1 MKRADISKS
10 RLGIALL
17 ATGSMALLAAQTRTA
32 DAVVLSYES
41 IDTPS
46 FAVFNGKL
54 YMAYTGTDS
63 NQRLNY
69 ASTADGVN
77 WSQVT
82 DNNNRAGGGPAIAVF
97 NGVLY
102 SAFPGIN
109 DHAINIYSSTNGTT
123 WGNQYVASYNG
134 TYTTPWRPALAPGG
148 GRLWLAW
155 QGSDNQLHVAA
166 SYTAASGN
174 WVSGPTTPSVTVTEG
189 GFSWTSDEA
198 YPPTLA
204 TQDLS
209 YNPYL
214 VYTWSV
220 GHSDAPNTLEIN
232 LRTVNDGTPTAP
244 TCRTG
249 TTGQG
254 LQGGLGY
261 LPGETLMAYTSSG
274 SVMVDVNGGAC
285 GGGSTFGPFGTSGV
299 TPAIVGFNGHAYV
312 AWTGTDGAKHIN
324 FEEVF

>member
-1 MKRADISKS
+1 M
-10 RLGIALL
+10 
-17 ATGSMALLAAQTRTA
+17 
-32 DAVVLSYES
+32 
-41 IDTPS
+41 
-46 FAVFNGKL
+46 
-54 YMAYTGTDS
+54 
-63 NQRLNY
+63 
-69 ASTADGVN
+69 
-77 WSQVT
+77 
-82 DNNNRAGGGPAIAVF
+82 F

-109 DHAINIYSSTNGTT
+109 NHEINIYSSTNGTT
-123 WGNQYVASYNG
+123 WGNQYIAGDGGAYS
-134 TYTTPWRPALAPGG
+134 TPWRPALAPGG

-155 QGSDNQLHVAA
+155 QGSDNQLYIAA
-166 SYTAASGN
+166 SPEGAT
-174 WVSGPTTPSVTVTEG
+174 WVSGPVTPSVTVTEG
-189 GFSWTSDEA
+189 GYSWTSQEA

-204 TQDLS
+204 NGDLS

-220 GHSDAPNTLEIN
+220 GHSDAPNSLEIN
-232 LRTVNDGTPTAP
+232 LRTVDENTPTAA

-261 LPGETLMAYTSSG
+261 LPGDTLMAYTSSG

-299 TPAIVGFNGHAYV
+299 APAVVGFNGHAYV
-312 AWTGTDGAKHIN
+312 AWTGTDSAKHLN